1 MAISGDIH
9 SDRYAEL
16 LGRLCGVYAA
26 SVKTGP
32 DGEIAEGHLLTGST
46 RHPKQLVRD
55 ARTALLSAFDTDV
68 DYQKFSVAQVAD
80 ELGAALAGPDAGEM
94 LARLK
99 CGGIEQRQMD
109 GQFSVSVTLNVRE
122 TRYTGRATVRDS
134 ATQRQR
140 AVATATLG
148 AIEQALPAPLFAL
161 AGVQRVAMTPV
172 PVVVVLVE
180 MLLDGQSTLL
190 VGAAAASNDEAESIQ
205 KATLDAVNRKLSAL
219 RVPE

>member
-1 MAISGDIH
+1 M
-9 SDRYAEL
+9 
-16 LGRLCGVYAA
+16 
-26 SVKTGP
+26 
-32 DGEIAEGHLLTGST
+32 
-46 RHPKQLVRD
+46 RD

-80 ELGAALAGPDAGEM
+80 ELGA
-94 LARLK
+94 
-99 CGGIEQRQMD
+99 
-109 GQFSVSVTLNVRE
+109 
-122 TRYTGRATVRDS
+122 
-134 ATQRQR
+134 
-140 AVATATLG
+140 
-148 AIEQALPAPLFAL
+148 AL